1 MPRDPRVFL
10 DRANDRTSGFESF
23 KASVASRFALFY
35 LASKISI
42 YRLETK
48 VILVPILV
56 IILVVILVAII
67 AWSLARSTL
76 HSTVRTI
83 SRLYTDIAQS
93 PGRLHY
99 GLRRGRGQAKSSG
112 TTNVRERL
120 PFAID

>member
-42 YRLETK
+42 YRRETK

>member
-1 MPRDPRVFL
+1 MRVFYRL
-10 DRANDRTSGFESF
+10 ENM
-23 KASVASRFALFY
+23 
-35 LASKISI
+35 I

>member
-1 MPRDPRVFL
+1 MPREPRVFL

>member
-1 MPRDPRVFL
+1 MRVFYRL
-10 DRANDRTSGFESF
+10 ENM
-23 KASVASRFALFY
+23 
-35 LASKISI
+35 I

-99 GLRRGRGQAKSSG
+99 GLRRGQARSSG
-112 TTNVRERL
+112 TSESG
-120 PFAID
+120 FAID